1 MSRRA
6 AFRSGLGLVAI
17 TATAAG
23 IGVLGPFGETSPRQ
37 APPSGAPAE
46 AVADSARFDA
56 EVATRAMDRLRLF
69 RTGNAGEALEL
80 AADEIT
86 AVLRHAIPGVVPAGV
101 SEPRVSLEDGGV
113 RITARVAAA
122 AFPGTPMLA
131 PLLGV
136 LPDTLDM
143 DVRGTVVRD
152 AGGLAFRI
160 DRVTVEHVP
169 MPEGVVASVVAS
181 LAENGAATAVGPG
194 RDEWPT
200 MRLAWPSGISS
211 LYVSGDRL
219 VLERVGMA
227 EASVDGSEEF

>member
-1 MSRRA
+1 MSRQA
-6 AFRSGLGLVAI
+6 VFRSGLGLVAI
-17 TATAAG
+17 TAIVAG
-23 IGVLGPFGETSPRQ
+23 VGVLAPFGEAPPRQ

-46 AVADSARFDA
+46 AVVDSARFDA
-56 EVATRAMDRLRLF
+56 EVATKAMDRLRLF
-69 RTGNAGEALEL
+69 RTGNAGEELEL
-80 AADEIT
+80 DADEIT

-136 LPDTLDM
+136 LPDTLDV

-152 AGGLAFRI
+152 VGGLAFRI
-160 DRVTVEHVP
+160 DRVTAEHVP
-169 MPEGVVASVVAS
+169 LPDGVVASVVAS
-181 LAENGAATAVGPG
+181 LAESGAATVVGPG

-200 MRLAWPSGISS
+200 LRLAWPSGISS

-219 VLERVGMA
+219 VLERAGMA
-227 EASVDGSEEF
+227 EAIIDGSD